1 MNVNNAEE
9 KKNEKNITI
18 LGQKWKIIFNDKLED
33 NEADAETIPKEKII
47 KVKKLNKDVDAD
59 RILRHEIIH
68 AFLFESGLGWNFE
81 HHMWGHDETMIDWFA
96 IQYPKIKKVYAQL
109 GIE

>member
-33 NEADAETIPKEKII
+33 NEADVAP
-47 KVKKLNKDVDAD
+47 
-59 RILRHEIIH
+59 
-68 AFLFESGLGWNFE
+68 
-81 HHMWGHDETMIDWFA
+81 
-96 IQYPKIKKVYAQL
+96 
-109 GIE
+109 